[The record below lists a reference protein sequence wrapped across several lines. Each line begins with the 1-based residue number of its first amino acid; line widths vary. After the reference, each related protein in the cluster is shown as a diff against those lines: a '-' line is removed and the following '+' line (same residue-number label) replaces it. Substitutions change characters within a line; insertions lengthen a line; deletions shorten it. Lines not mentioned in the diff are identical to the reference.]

1 MVELFNDKVKSLMK
15 ESGNN
20 RCMDCNVSNP
30 QWATVT
36 FGVFICLD
44 CASVHR
50 SMGVNTSFV
59 KSVTMDSWSQREYL
73 FMKYGSNPSFKAFI
87 AQHGLEDKDTMEIYV
102 NNMAKKYS
110 NKLKEKVFTELGIT
124 ENDLEPSR
132 VSRNNHRTN
141 NYSTFKNNS
150 NVQTIPANEE
160 STMHSKLYDTLT
172 VVGTSFI
179 GCMKEIKNKTFEYGG
194 KLGKHVI
201 VPTTNM
207 LKNQKDNIS
216 AMVFKQEKHPE
227 VVEKKKVVLFED
239 YEQEDLRKWD

>member
-1 MVELFNDKVKSLMK
+1 MVELFNDKIKSLVR
-15 ESGNN
+15 EPGNN
-20 RCMDCNVSNP
+20 KCMDCNVSNP

-59 KSVTMDSWSQREYL
+59 KSVTMDSWTQKEYL
-73 FMKYGSNPSFKAFI
+73 FMKFGSNSAFKAFI
-87 AQHGLEDKDTMEIYV
+87 TQHGLLDKDTLEIYV
-102 NNMAKKYS
+102 NSTSKKYA

-124 ENDLEPSR
+124 ESEYETSR
-132 VSRNNHRTN
+132 ASMNTHRANSHRNNPNSKSN
-141 NYSTFKNNS
+141 NTFREVTTQNKF
-150 NVQTIPANEE
+150 
-160 STMHSKLYDTLT
+160 YDTLS
-172 VVGTSFI
+172 VVSSSFI

-207 LKNQKDNIS
+207 LRTQKDNLS
-216 AMVFKQEKHPE
+216 AIVFKQEKSPE
-227 VVEKKKVVLFED
+227 IIEKKKVILFED